1 MFREVVKGT
10 ARRLGFKANVVVLLL
25 PFVEAELPSW
35 LLGMTFLTLVS
46 FQTHL
51 MEDAAPKVISIIV
64 CMVLRAVSCLED
76 SKQMFVT

>member
-10 ARRLGFKANVVVLLL
+10 VRMLGFKANVVVLLL
-25 PFVEAELPSW
+25 PFAEAELPS
-35 LLGMTFLTLVS
+35 LLLRMTFLTLVS

-51 MEDAAPKVISIIV
+51 MEVASSKVISIIV

-76 SKQMFVT
+76 AKQMFVT